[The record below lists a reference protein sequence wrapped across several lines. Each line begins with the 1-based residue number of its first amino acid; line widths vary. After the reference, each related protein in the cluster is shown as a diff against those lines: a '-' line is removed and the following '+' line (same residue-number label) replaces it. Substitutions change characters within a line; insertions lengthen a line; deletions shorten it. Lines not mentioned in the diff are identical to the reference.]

1 MQVEDIK
8 YESSAARDGEMAD
21 EMERIP
27 ASSEQ
32 SWAEITDPGRA
43 DAAKSLQPSQTA
55 APPAPTPMETEPA
68 PGPPTPE
75 ENARSDASGGG
86 ACRAGSP
93 SAIAQE
99 QKTAATATVDAGP
112 GRVNINSAD
121 AQTLATGLKG
131 VGESRAMEI
140 VRYREAYGPFAS
152 IDELAEVKGIGKS
165 TLDSNRDVIT
175 LE

>member
-1 MQVEDIK
+1 MNDTHLIHGNTRTAMPVRNILSIK
-8 YESSAARDGEMAD
+8 PWAALAVLILMLAV
-21 EMERIP
+21 
-27 ASSEQ
+27 AL
-32 SWAEITDPGRA
+32 A
-43 DAAKSLQPSQTA
+43 LL
-55 APPAPTPMETEPA
+55 
-68 PGPPTPE
+68 
-75 ENARSDASGGG
+75 
-86 ACRAGSP
+86 AGSP